1 MLRHWVVGQSKHC
14 TTIKRPMQ
22 ITNTIMAIIL
32 RKLQRYIIV
41 VTAVTL
47 LYLYW
52 YHVFLRTPEKPPENT
67 PEKAPEEA
75 PEKVIQQKP
84 DKTLEEAPEKVIQ
97 QKPDKTLEEVPEKVI
112 QQKPDKTLEEVPK
125 KVIQQKPDKTLK
137 KAPEKATEKAL
148 QQKPDNFS
156 VTINLNTYPIIKLD
170 DFLLPPHPKRD
181 NSNSNRKYSQARQ
194 DETVYKI
201 FSKKGGFFVD
211 IGANDGLYFS
221 NTVWLERQ
229 HGWTGLLIE
238 ANPGL
243 CKHID
248 DLKRHAWRLCACIS
262 NKVRRAKFVRAESLG
277 GVEEN
282 LDTDHKKQLFNTRKI
297 DVPCFSMAE
306 VLDRINVHHIDF
318 YSLDVEGAEM
328 VILESMRE
336 ELSSG
341 KMTVDVWSIEYR
353 VWDGKQILLHKS
365 LKNLKALRKFFKEV
379 GSYVEHSHLSND
391 KNNSIGYALDV
402 IFVNINTWCKH
413 YPNLPNG
420 KLSRCLRKNRTAIND
435 FLLPPSP
442 KQGRHP
448 NPDRKFSQAGQ
459 DEAVYKIFPKSL
471 GFFVDIGAN
480 DGLYLSNTIWLER
493 KHWWTG
499 LLIEA
504 NPGLCKHIDDLK
516 RHAWRLC
523 ACISNKVKRATFV
536 RADGVGGVE
545 GNLDSDHKK
554 QFNVTRKVEVPC
566 FSMAEVLDRINVH
579 HIDFYSLDVEGAE
592 MVILESMR
600 EELSSGKMTVDVWS
614 IEYRVW
620 DGKQV
625 VLHKSMENLK
635 ALRKFFKEVGGYVEH
650 SHLSNDKNNAVGYAL
665 DVIFVN
671 VKTYCKHYKILP
683 NGEPC

>member
-1 MLRHWVVGQSKHC
+1 
-14 TTIKRPMQ
+14 
-22 ITNTIMAIIL
+22 MAILFRQL
-32 RKLQRYIIV
+32 RLYVIV
-41 VTAVTL
+41 VTAFTIILIFSGMRILFKTL
-47 LYLYW
+47 EGAL
-52 YHVFLRTPEKPPENT
+52 
-67 PEKAPEEA
+67 EEVN
-75 PEKVIQQKP
+75 EQKP
-84 DKTLEEAPEKVIQ
+84 D
-97 QKPDKTLEEVPEKVI
+97 D
-112 QQKPDKTLEEVPK
+112 
-125 KVIQQKPDKTLK
+125 
-137 KAPEKATEKAL
+137 
-148 QQKPDNFS
+148 FS
-156 VTINLNTYPIIKLD
+156 VTVHLSTYSVIKLD
-170 DFLLPPHPKRD
+170 NFLLPPHPKQGHPNPD
-181 NSNSNRKYSQARQ
+181 RKFSEARQ

-201 FSKKGGFFVD
+201 FPKIGGFF
-211 IGANDGLYFS
+211 IELGANDGLYLS
-221 NTVWLERQ
+221 NTIWLERQ

-248 DLKRHAWRLCACIS
+248 DLKRHAWRLCSCIS
-262 NKVRRAKFVRAESLG
+262 KKMRHATFVRADSIG

-282 LDTDHKKQLFNTRKI
+282 LDIYHKKHFNVTRKVE
-297 DVPCFSMAE
+297 VPCFSMSE
-306 VLDRINVHHIDF
+306 VLDRINVHHIDY
-318 YSLDVEGAEM
+318 YSLDVEGAEIS
-328 VILESMRE
+328 ILESMKE

-341 KMTVDVWSIEYR
+341 KMTVDIWSIEYR
-353 VWDGKQILLHKS
+353 VWDGEQTLVQKS
-365 LKNLKALRKFFKEV
+365 MENLKVIRNFFGEV
-379 GSYVEHSHLSND
+379 GGYVEHSHLSENR
-391 KNNSIGYALDV
+391 NNAIGYALDV
-402 IFVNINTWCKH
+402 MFVNFKTWCKH

-420 KLSRCLRKNRTAIND
+420 GTCMVAQTIMAIILRQRQRYIIAATAVTSLLLFWIYVLLKEPEEINEQKPDDFSVTINLNAYPVIKLDD
-435 FLLPPSP
+435 FLRPPHP
-442 KQGRHP
+442 KQGHS

-523 ACISNKVKRATFV
+523 ACISNKVRRATFV

-545 GNLDSDHKK
+545 GNLDTDHKK

-566 FSMAEVLDRINVH
+566 FSMAEVLDKINVH

-592 MVILESMR
+592 MVILESVR

-620 DGKQV
+620 DGKQIV
-625 VLHKSMENLK
+625 VQKSMENLK
-635 ALRKFFKEVGGYVEH
+635 ALRKFFREVGGYVEH
-650 SHLSNDKNNAVGYAL
+650 SHLSNDKNNAIGYAL

-671 VKTYCKHYKILP
+671 VKTWCKHYPILP